1 MQTVAD
7 NQEQTVI
14 AAKDTIEN
22 RLESQR
28 EIPHTDLKGAM
39 ESNYLYIMMNRI
51 QNEYAIKRKTK
62 FKTI

>member
-1 MQTVAD
+1 M
-7 NQEQTVI
+7 QTVI

-51 QNEYAIKRKTK
+51 QNEMQLKERPSLKLSKYPSSIP
-62 FKTI
+62 